1 MDYLQFDSIRTMTI
15 PARKETDSIHTG
27 KTKGK
32 KQESERIKG
41 KSDTQR
47 VSGEQAKLSDGA
59 KAVLKELQQKYGNM
73 DFFVGDSEVEDAS
86 EIMSRGTKEYSVM
99 IEPEILE
106 EMANDPAAKEK
117 YMGIIDDSTGQLNN
131 IKDQMADEEK
141 ANIKN
146 IGFSVGKD
154 GSVSFFA
161 EMEKAGDA
169 ARKRIEE
176 AREERHKKAAEEKKK
191 EEKTGKQVI
200 RESDDE
206 ITDEVREKIK
216 SNFEEMYKV
225 KKTTIRADSADVL
238 LEAVRNVDWDSIE
251 GEWKLP
257 KQHEGPS
264 GHHFDF
270 NA

>member
-15 PARKETDSIHTG
+15 PARKETDGIHTG

-32 KQESERIKG
+32 KQENERIKG

-47 VSGEQAKLSDGA
+47 IPGEQTKLSDGA

-73 DFFVGDSEVEDAS
+73 DFFVGDSGAEDAS

-117 YMGIIDDSTGQLNN
+117 YMGIIDDSTGQLNK

-146 IGFSVGKD
+146 IGFSDGKSR
-154 GSVSFFA
+154 GCS
-161 EMEKAGDA
+161 
-169 ARKRIEE
+169 
-176 AREERHKKAAEEKKK
+176 KKA
-191 EEKTGKQVI
+191 
-200 RESDDE
+200 D
-206 ITDEVREKIK
+206 
-216 SNFEEMYKV
+216 
-225 KKTTIRADSADVL
+225 
-238 LEAVRNVDWDSIE
+238 
-251 GEWKLP
+251 
-257 KQHEGPS
+257 
-264 GHHFDF
+264 
-270 NA
+270 